1 MTDRRLVHSRPG
13 REHDRR
19 HEKGRL
25 APLVIPAALG
35 AALVMVLAACSS
47 QIVGPTTTTTSTA
60 TTSTSSTTTTTTTTP
75 VAVAGTSILR
85 ARVARL
91 QRGAL
96 VLPVVSEGSAAWLRM
111 VPIAYRSFGTGPDLL
126 LISGQDGTL
135 SWWGQSLLSDLSS
148 HYHVTLFDLPD
159 VGYSGMATARL
170 SLSWLADMTAGLVL
184 TIGLSDPIVLGWGLG
199 GQIALSLVER
209 HPGFASLLI
218 LVDTSAGGAGTV
230 GPSTGVV
237 HLLAQRGATP
247 VALST
252 LLFPATAVGLQDRLV
267 WQSSVFAGT
276 TDWMTTQAV
285 EAEAMLQAAIWKSS
299 SLAARLP
306 LVTIPALVVSGADDV
321 VFPAEDASRLAGELP
336 HATEVSFPGAG
347 YGAIFQDA
355 PAFLAAVEKFTAE
368 NASSLTTTTTSS
380 STTTT
385 SSTTSSSTTTTAP
398 RT

>member
-1 MTDRRLVHSRPG
+1 MNLVPATALS
-13 REHDRR
+13 
-19 HEKGRL
+19 L
-25 APLVIPAALG
+25 ALLAALAG
-35 AALVMVLAACSS
+35 CSS
-47 QIVGPTTTTTSTA
+47 PSPGPTTTSS
-60 TTSTSSTTTTTTTTP
+60 TTSTSSTTTTTMP
-75 VAVAGTSILR
+75 VGVIGTSIQR
-85 ARVARL
+85 ARVAPL
-91 QRGAL
+91 PPGAL
-96 VLPVVSEGSAAWLRM
+96 VLPAVTEGSAAWLKM
-111 VPIAYRSFGTGPDLL
+111 IPIAYRSFGSGPDLL

-170 SLSWLADMTAGLVL
+170 SLSWLADTTAGLVL

-321 VFPAEDASRLAGELP
+321 VFPSGNASELANEIR
-336 HATEVSFPGAG
+336 HASLVIVPDAG
-347 YGAIFQDA
+347 YGAMTQDE
-355 PAFLAAVEKFTAE
+355 PAFVAAVEKFT
-368 NASSLTTTTTSS
+368 
-380 STTTT
+380 
-385 SSTTSSSTTTTAP
+385 
-398 RT
+398 R